1 MKKAFYGS
9 LVHHGIRG
17 GAIIIDEGCLVYKNQ
32 TATLE
37 AEYKNIRIPFREI
50 ERMEPGYLFLFP
62 TVTIYLKDEREYR
75 FVIFNRKSFLKEMRE
90 KMG

>member
-37 AEYKNIRIPFREI
+37 AEYKNIRIPFQEI
-50 ERMEPGYLFLFP
+50 ERVEPGNLFLFP
-62 TVTIYLKDEREYR
+62 TMTVYLKDEREYK
-75 FVIFNRKSFLKEMRE
+75 FVIFNRKRFLEEMRNKIE
-90 KMG
+90 